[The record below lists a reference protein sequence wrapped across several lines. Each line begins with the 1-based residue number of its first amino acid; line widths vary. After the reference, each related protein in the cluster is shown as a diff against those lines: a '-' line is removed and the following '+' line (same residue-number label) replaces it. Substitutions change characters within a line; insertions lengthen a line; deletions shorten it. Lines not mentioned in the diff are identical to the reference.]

1 MDLLKLQN
9 GSDIRGVASEGVEGE
24 IVNLTSVRVWKIAAS
39 FSEILSKRLGK
50 KVKISLGRDSR
61 ISGKELLEAAAAGID
76 LGGCTSVDFGIAT
89 TPAMFMSIM
98 DEELDVDG
106 AIMVTA
112 SHLPFNRNGMKF
124 FMKEGGA
131 DKKLIKEILE
141 NAEKYNYTD
150 KYQLYYQSEKIDFI
164 VKYAKG
170 LRDYITEKTGME
182 KPLAGTKII
191 VDAGNGAGGFF
202 AAEFLEKLGADT
214 TGSLYL
220 DPDGMFPNHVPNPE
234 DKTALEIIKKQV
246 VDVKANLGIIFDT
259 DVDRSAI
266 IDSEGNAVNRNRLI
280 ALISA
285 ILLKEHPESYIV
297 TDSVTSKG
305 LKEFIENRGG
315 VHHRFQRGYKN
326 VINESIRLNEEGYES
341 YIGIETSGHGA
352 LKENY
357 FLDDGAFLVVK
368 VLTEYA
374 NMKKIG
380 SDIFDLIKDY
390 EDPAEE
396 NEIRIKIARE
406 DFQDYGKRIIIDIKE
421 KSEEMEGWSVEKPNY
436 EGVRINCDVD
446 NGNGWFLLR
455 MSLHDPVLPLNIES
469 DSIGGCNI
477 IEKRLFELLGEYMD
491 LKY

>member
-9 GSDIRGVASEGVEGE
+9 GSDIRGVALEGVEGE
-24 IVNLTSVRVWKIAAS
+24 SLNLTAISVWKIAAS

-61 ISGKELLEAAAAGID
+61 ISGKELLEAAAAGISRS
-76 LGGCTSVDFGIAT
+76 GCTSVDFGIAT

-131 DKKLIKEILE
+131 DKKLIREILE
-141 NAEKYNYTD
+141 NAEKYDYSD
-150 KYQLYYQSEKIDFI
+150 KYQLYHQSEKIDFI
-164 VKYAKG
+164 VKYAEG
-170 LRDYITEKTGME
+170 LRHYIIEKTGME
-182 KPLAGTKII
+182 KPLSGTKII

-202 AAEFLEKLGADT
+202 AAEFLEKLGSDT
-214 TGSLYL
+214 KGSLYL

-234 DKTALEIIKKQV
+234 DKTALEIIKNQV
-246 VDVKANLGIIFDT
+246 VDVKADLGIIFDT

-285 ILLKEHPESYIV
+285 ILLKEHPGSYIV

-305 LKEFIENRGG
+305 LKNFIDEKGG

-326 VINESIRLNEEGYES
+326 VINESIRLNEEGHES
-341 YIGIETSGHGA
+341 HIGIETSGHGA

-368 VLTEYA
+368 ILTEYA
-374 NMKKIG
+374 NMKKKG

-396 NEIRIKIARE
+396 KEIRIKIAKE
-406 DFQDYGKRIIIDIKE
+406 DFQEYGKGIIRNIEE
-421 KSEEMEGWSVEKPNY
+421 KSAEIEGWTVEKPNY
-436 EGVRINCDVD
+436 EGVRINCDMN

-469 DSIGGCNI
+469 DSIGGCSI
-477 IEKRLFELLGEYMD
+477 IEKKLFELLGEYKD

>member
-9 GSDIRGVASEGVEGE
+9 GSDIRGIALEGVEGE
-24 IVNLTSVRVWKIAAS
+24 SINLTAVSVWKIAAS
-39 FSEILSKRLGK
+39 FSELLSQKLGK

-61 ISGKELLEAAAAGID
+61 ISGKELLQASAAGINRT
-76 LGGCTSVDFGIAT
+76 GSTSLDFGIAT

-98 DEELDVDG
+98 DGDLEVDG
-106 AIMVTA
+106 AIMITA

-131 DKKLIKEILE
+131 DKKFIREILE
-141 NAEKYNYTD
+141 NAMKFDYSRKHELYFQSQEYN
-150 KYQLYYQSEKIDFI
+150 FI
-164 VKYAKG
+164 VKYAEG
-170 LRDYITEKTGME
+170 LRNYIVQKTGMK

-202 AAEFLEKLGADT
+202 AEEFLEKLGADT
-214 TGSLYL
+214 KGSLYL
-220 DPDGMFPNHVPNPE
+220 EPDGMFPNHVPNPE
-234 DKTALEIIKKQV
+234 DKTALKIIKKQV
-246 VDVKANLGIIFDT
+246 VDVKADLGIIFDT

-285 ILLKEHPESYIV
+285 ILLKEHPKSYIV

-305 LKEFIENRGG
+305 LKEFIENMGG

-326 VINESIRLNEEGYES
+326 VINESIRLNESGKES

-368 VLTEYA
+368 ILAEYA
-374 NMKKIG
+374 NMKKNG
-380 SDIFDLIKDY
+380 KDIFDLINEY

-396 NEIRIKIARE
+396 KEIRLKITRE
-406 DFQDYGKRIIIDIKE
+406 DFLQYGKDIIMAIEE
-421 KSEEMEGWSVEKPNY
+421 KSQTIEGWSVEKPNY
-436 EGVRINCDVD
+436 EGVRINCD
-446 NGNGWFLLR
+446 NNSGNGWFLLR

-469 DSIGGCNI
+469 DSIGGCEI
-477 IEKRLFELLGEYMD
+477 IEKKLFELLEEYSD
-491 LKY
+491 LRY

>member
-9 GSDIRGVASEGVEGE
+9 GSDIRGVALEGVEGE
-24 IVNLTSVRVWKIAAS
+24 SVNLTPVSVWKIAAS
-39 FSEILSKRLGK
+39 FSQILAQRLGK
-50 KVKISLGRDSR
+50 KVRISLGRDSR
-61 ISGKELLEAAAAGID
+61 LSGKELLQAAAAGID
-76 LGGCTSVDFGIAT
+76 QTGHASVDFGIAT

-124 FMKEGGA
+124 FLKEGGA
-131 DKKLIKEILE
+131 DKKLIREILE
-141 NAEKYNYTD
+141 NAERIDYSD
-150 KYQLYYQSEKIDFI
+150 DFQLHFQGEVNDFI
-164 VKYAKG
+164 KTYAKG
-170 LRDYITEKTGME
+170 LRNYIIEKTGME
-182 KPLAGTKII
+182 QPLQGTRII

-202 AAEFLEKLGADT
+202 AGEFLEKLGADT

-234 DKTALEIIKKQV
+234 DRTALEIIKKQV
-246 VDVKANLGIIFDT
+246 VDVEADLGIIFDT

-266 IDSEGNAVNRNRLI
+266 IDSQGNAVNRNRLI

-285 ILLKEHPESYIV
+285 IILKEHPASYIV

-305 LKEFIENRGG
+305 LKKFIEDKGG
-315 VHHRFQRGYKN
+315 LHHRFKRGYKN
-326 VINESIRLNEEGYES
+326 VINESIRLNQEGHES

-357 FLDDGAFLVVK
+357 FLDDGAFLAVK
-368 VLTEYA
+368 ILAEFA
-374 NMKKIG
+374 NMKKEG
-380 SDIFDLIKDY
+380 KDIFDLISDY

-396 NEIRIKIARE
+396 KEIRIKITRE
-406 DFQDYGKRIIIDIKE
+406 DFLEYGKSIIEDIEE
-421 KSEEMEGWSVEKPNY
+421 KAAGMEGWDIEKPNY
-436 EGVRINCDVD
+436 EGVRINCDED
-446 NGNGWFLLR
+446 NGKGWFLLR

-469 DSIGGCNI
+469 DSIGGCGI
-477 IEKRLFELLGEYMD
+477 IEKRLFQLLGQYKD

>member
-9 GSDIRGVASEGVEGE
+9 GSDIRGVALEGVEGE
-24 IVNLTSVRVWKIAAS
+24 KVNLTAVGVWKIAAS
-39 FSEILSKRLGK
+39 FSEILAKRLGK

-61 ISGKELLEAAAAGID
+61 LSGKELLEAAAAGIEHSD
-76 LGGCTSVDFGIAT
+76 CRAVDFGIAT

-98 DEELDVDG
+98 DEDLDVDG

-124 FMKEGGA
+124 FMKDGGA
-131 DKKLIKEILE
+131 DKKLIREILE
-141 NAEKYNYTD
+141 NAEKYDYSD
-150 KYQLYYQSEKIDFI
+150 EFKLYSQCEKDDFL
-164 VKYAKG
+164 VKYAEG
-170 LRDYITEKTGME
+170 LRNYIIDKTGME
-182 KPLAGTKII
+182 KPLAGTRII

-202 AAEFLEKLGADT
+202 AGEFLEKLGSDT

-220 DPDGMFPNHVPNPE
+220 DPDGTFPNHVPNPE

-246 VDVKANLGIIFDT
+246 VDVKADLGIIFDT

-285 ILLKEHPESYIV
+285 ILLKEHPGSYIV

-305 LKEFIENRGG
+305 LKKFIEDKGG
-315 VHHRFQRGYKN
+315 VHHRFKRGYKN
-326 VINESIRLNEEGYES
+326 VINESIRLNEEGHES

-357 FLDDGAFLVVK
+357 FLDDGAFLAVK
-368 VLTEYA
+368 ILTEFA
-374 NMKKIG
+374 NMKKNG

-396 NEIRIKIARE
+396 KEIRIKIERE
-406 DFQDYGKRIIIDIKE
+406 DFQEYGKGIIQSIEE
-421 KSEEMEGWSVEKPNY
+421 KAAEIEGWSVEKPNY
-436 EGVRINCDVD
+436 EGVRINCDQD

-469 DSIGGCNI
+469 DSIGGCEI
-477 IEKRLFELLGEYMD
+477 IEKKLFELLGEYED